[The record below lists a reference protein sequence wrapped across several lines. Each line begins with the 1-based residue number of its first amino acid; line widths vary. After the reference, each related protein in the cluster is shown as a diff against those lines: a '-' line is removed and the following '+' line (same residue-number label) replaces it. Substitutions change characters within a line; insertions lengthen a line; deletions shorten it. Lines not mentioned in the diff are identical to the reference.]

1 MWASWSPGCRSWSTA
16 KVWATAG
23 LRGHGDPRHEV
34 GFHSGSFGPLP
45 PGSSVPRPG
54 HVARQLNAPSSPG
67 REMMRNNGVE
77 VGEGKDGVTGVEV
90 NRRWQY
96 GCTNHLAVTVTSN
109 AQAPLAR

>member
-1 MWASWSPGCRSWSTA
+1 
-16 KVWATAG
+16 
-23 LRGHGDPRHEV
+23 
-34 GFHSGSFGPLP
+34 
-45 PGSSVPRPG
+45 
-54 HVARQLNAPSSPG
+54 
-67 REMMRNNGVE
+67 MMRNNGVE